1 MMPKRRRTRAQNRA
15 HYVATERRENHRARE
30 SRKAQ
35 LVSYLGPAPP
45 GGGDAEP
52 PPF

>member
-15 HYVATERRENHRARE
+15 HYVATERRENHRARV
-30 SRKAQ
+30 AQ
-35 LVSYLGPAPP
+35 GARSAACDGPRPP
-45 GGGDAEP
+45 GTDHDP